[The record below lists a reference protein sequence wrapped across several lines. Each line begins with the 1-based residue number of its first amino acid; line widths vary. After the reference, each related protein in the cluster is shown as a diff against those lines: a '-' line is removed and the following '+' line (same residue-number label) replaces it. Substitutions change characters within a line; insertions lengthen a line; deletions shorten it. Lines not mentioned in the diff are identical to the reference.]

1 MSNPSKQK
9 GTRAETRVVKYLTAH
24 GLKAERKP
32 LKGNKDEGD
41 IQVYLGDTSD
51 YWLSLEVKTGKMTHN
66 YSRKQLKEWLDQA
79 IVEGSNCKQLC
90 LLIIVRY
97 GRKIEDAEV
106 WWPGL
111 KRMMYLD
118 EWICGTETTNS

>member
-9 GTRAETRVVKYLTAH
+9 GTRAETKVVNYLKLR
-24 GLKAERKP
+24 GIKAERKA

-41 IQVYLGDTSD
+41 IQVHNDDGSNWIT
-51 YWLSLEVKTGKMTHN
+51 LEVKTGKQTAN
-66 YSRKQLKEWLDQA
+66 YNRKQLKEWLEQA
-79 IVEGSNCKQLC
+79 TIEGLNCEQVC
-90 LLIIVRY
+90 LLVIVRY

-111 KRMMYLD
+111 RRMRYLD
-118 EWICGTETTNS
+118 EWIDGLETTCC